1 MAPAGVQLTL
11 PIPQGAENILSD
23 DALAFLAVLHRCF
36 NKKRLELLDNRKK
49 VQAELDKVS
58 PSSHS
63 ALSATSKKVRAQ
75 RSTTFSEAAP
85 FPPKGRLLA
94 DLALA
99 NSEKHRS

>member
-11 PIPQGAENILSD
+11 PIPQGAEHILSD

-58 PSSHS
+58 SFD
-63 ALSATSKKVRAQ
+63 VDFGVGIQ
-75 RSTTFSEAAP
+75 REST
-85 FPPKGRLLA
+85 
-94 DLALA
+94 
-99 NSEKHRS
+99 